1 MLTRRDLTGIGLAV
15 TGNAQTPK
23 PTGQAY
29 SLGKALAE
37 REKSARVVYNI
48 MRVPSMR
55 LLIYALA
62 VGEEDKQTPH
72 EEDEIYYVVKG
83 NATLRVEDQEF
94 PVEPGSILYVPAHAV
109 HKFHSITEALETL
122 VFFSASHPK

>member
-1 MLTRRDLTGIGLAV
+1 MLTRRDLTGIALAV
-15 TGNAQTPK
+15 AGSAQTPM
-23 PTGQAY
+23 PAGQAY

-37 REKSARVVYNI
+37 REKSARAVYNI

-62 VGEEDKQTPH
+62 AGEEDKQTPH

-83 NATLRVEDQEF
+83 KATLRVEDQEF
-94 PVEPGSILYVPAHAV
+94 PVEPGALLYVPAHAV
-109 HKFHSITEALETL
+109 HKFHSITEAIDTL
-122 VFFSASHPK
+122 VFFSASPAK